1 MMVFMTSIEAGNGD
15 LGHQWGWKNWIL
27 MMLDLLMPTPMV
39 LMTLVESRTPTD
51 TDSDT
56 TIDMFDLDSDNDG
69 CNDVKEAGY
78 TDGDDDG
85 LLGDSPVTQT
95 SFRNGN
101 WNC

>member
-1 MMVFMTSIEAGNGD
+1 MDTNGD
-15 LGHQWGWKNWIL
+15 GRIDSNDTGFVDTNSNGAH
-27 MMLDLLMPTPMV
+27 D
-39 LMTLVESRTPTD
+39 LVESRTPTD

-95 SFRNGN
+95 SLER
-101 WNC
+101 